1 MQDSKSYKIFKT
13 FNVICMA
20 CITFITLYP
29 FIYMFAQSF
38 SSAQAVINNRVHFL
52 PVDFNLSA
60 YTSIITESRFWNGYR
75 NTLLFTTTGTFLGL
89 FLTVSLAYPLS
100 RDDFPGK
107 DVILKFMV
115 FTMFFSG
122 GLIPLYLLVSNLGW
136 IDTIWAIIVPNAIII
151 FNVLV
156 MRTFFMG
163 IPQALIDAGEID
175 GLNQLQIL
183 SHIVIPLS
191 KPIIATI
198 GLFIAV
204 QIWNDW
210 FSALIFLN
218 MDDLYPVTLFLRNIV
233 MGSQMTAASGQAV
246 DSSAVT
252 TLPQTLQAA
261 TIMLVTIPILAVY
274 PFIQKYFVQGM
285 MIGSIKG

>member
-1 MQDSKSYKIFKT
+1 MLYE
-13 FNVICMA
+13 VI
-20 CITFITLYP
+20 T
-29 FIYMFAQSF
+29 
-38 SSAQAVINNRVHFL
+38 RVHFL

-233 MGSQMTAASGQAV
+233 MGRNN
-246 DSSAVT
+246 
-252 TLPQTLQAA
+252 
-261 TIMLVTIPILAVY
+261 
-274 PFIQKYFVQGM
+274 FV
-285 MIGSIKG
+285 